1 MSTDDRKWEIIE
13 SEYLIRRPWL
23 TARRDRVKLPT
34 GVEIPEYYI
43 LEYPDWVNVI
53 AITKEGKFVLVRQYR
68 HGIKETRYE
77 ICAGVCETGEEPL
90 LSAQRELY
98 EETGYGNGNWTKL
111 MTISANASTMTNITH
126 CYLATEVE
134 RISTQHLEETEDL
147 TVHLLDEEEVK
158 ALLLNNDNNTI
169 LGFDVNLICDFFLN
183 TERQGPGSPE
193 VTLKALSFIDNLT
206 DKSLIADLGCGTGGQ
221 TMILAQH
228 APGKITGIDFFPGF
242 IERFNKNAE
251 KLNLQNRV
259 KGIVGSMDDLS
270 FEKDSLDLIWS
281 EGAIYNIGFERGLK
295 EWRNYLKPGG
305 YLAVSESVWFTDQRP
320 AEIHDFWMSAYTEI
334 DTVPN
339 KVAQIQK
346 AGYIPVATFILPE
359 NCWIEHYFAPQA
371 KAEEIFRR
379 KHAGS
384 RIVEELITSNHHEA
398 ELYSKYKAYYGYAF
412 FICKKGFSLRR

>member
-1 MSTDDRKWEIIE
+1 M
-13 SEYLIRRPWL
+13 
-23 TARRDRVKLPT
+23 
-34 GVEIPEYYI
+34 
-43 LEYPDWVNVI
+43 
-53 AITKEGKFVLVRQYR
+53 
-68 HGIKETRYE
+68 
-77 ICAGVCETGEEPL
+77 
-90 LSAQRELY
+90 
-98 EETGYGNGNWTKL
+98 
-111 MTISANASTMTNITH
+111 
-126 CYLATEVE
+126 
-134 RISTQHLEETEDL
+134 
-147 TVHLLDEEEVK
+147 
-158 ALLLNNDNNTI
+158 NNDNNTI

-221 TMILAQH
+221 TMI
-228 APGKITGIDFFPGF
+228 KNRNYRF
-242 IERFNKNAE
+242 I
-251 KLNLQNRV
+251 
-259 KGIVGSMDDLS
+259 IYMDDLS

-384 RIVEELITSNHHEA
+384 RIVEELIISNHHEA